1 MYIVPTEIPKYCNDC
16 PFGMTN
22 YIFPLWANEEKW
34 VSAVDGKENKRGT
47 YGYTCN
53 IERQKNGKYTKVLRA
68 GLEED
73 IKKPKWCGLKEV

>member
-22 YIFPLWANEEKW
+22 YIFPLWANEEKR

-53 IERQKNGKYTKVLRA
+53 IERQKKRKIYQSIKGRLRGGYQKA
-68 GLEED
+68 
-73 IKKPKWCGLKEV
+73 